1 MKPDSKGNTSSPLAS
16 ILRALGANLGIAVA
30 KTITAVMTGS
40 GAMMAESIHSY
51 ADCANQI
58 LLLIGLKESK
68 APETEEHP
76 LGHGRVMYFYSLLV
90 GMMLLLVGGAFSAYK
105 GVEHF
110 IHPEYLNG
118 SDIIYA
124 IIVLIISILLEG
136 YALRGALQHIK
147 SERKEKSLIRWFRET
162 RSSEML
168 IVAGEDVTAIT
179 GLLLAFF
186 ALILAWVTGDSRWD
200 AVGSISVGA
209 LLMIVAVFLI
219 LEIKSLI
226 VGESAS
232 PEKVKAMELFV
243 ESQSEI
249 KTLYRL
255 ITLQWGAKVIVL
267 VQAEMHKTG
276 SELGLVDATNRV
288 EKRMKETFPEI
299 KYIFFEPDRGREVHE
314 YEDEENEDVDIK
326 E

>member
-1 MKPDSKGNTSSPLAS
+1 
-16 ILRALGANLGIAVA
+16 
-30 KTITAVMTGS
+30 MTGS

-110 IHPEYLNG
+110 IHPEHLNG

-243 ESQSEI
+243 ESQPEI